1 MQPTPDIAVNRKA
14 PRDYHILERYEAGM
28 ELRGTEVKS
37 IRQGRINISDAFARV
52 EKGQVWLYGC
62 DIQPYDKASHT
73 QHEPRR
79 TRRLLLHKREIDKLT
94 GSSQIKGLALP
105 ILRMYWKD
113 QRVKVELGVGKGKDF
128 ADQRQDLKAKVEKRE
143 ALRVVKSFTRE
154 DYEVERYN
162 GAMRRTLRAALRLTV
177 ARSAFGALMAFLG
190 FSAIAAILWFSG
202 REVLA
207 GRIEFSTISGFLIYA
222 VSIAASLGQLSGLY
236 GQLREAVGA
245 VRRVFEILDTTPTI
259 SDAPGACELPA
270 TPGAIT

>member
-143 ALRVVKSFTRE
+143 ALRVVKSFNE
-154 DYEVERYN
+154 KH
-162 GAMRRTLRAALRLTV
+162 GH
-177 ARSAFGALMAFLG
+177 
-190 FSAIAAILWFSG
+190 
-202 REVLA
+202 
-207 GRIEFSTISGFLIYA
+207 
-222 VSIAASLGQLSGLY
+222 
-236 GQLREAVGA
+236 
-245 VRRVFEILDTTPTI
+245 
-259 SDAPGACELPA
+259 
-270 TPGAIT
+270 

>member
-1 MQPTPDIAVNRKA
+1 MPPTPDIAVNRKA

-52 EKGQVWLYGC
+52 EKGQVWLYGS

-73 QHEPRR
+73 QHEARR
-79 TRRLLLHKREIDKLT
+79 TRRLLLHKREIDKLA

-143 ALRVVKSFTRE
+143 AQRVVKSFNE
-154 DYEVERYN
+154 KH
-162 GAMRRTLRAALRLTV
+162 
-177 ARSAFGALMAFLG
+177 
-190 FSAIAAILWFSG
+190 G
-202 REVLA
+202 R
-207 GRIEFSTISGFLIYA
+207 
-222 VSIAASLGQLSGLY
+222 
-236 GQLREAVGA
+236 
-245 VRRVFEILDTTPTI
+245 
-259 SDAPGACELPA
+259 
-270 TPGAIT
+270 

>member
-1 MQPTPDIAVNRKA
+1 MPPTPDIAVNRKA

-73 QHEPRR
+73 QHEARR
-79 TRRLLLHKREIDKLT
+79 TRRLLLHKREIDKLA

-143 ALRVVKSFTRE
+143 AQRVVK
-154 DYEVERYN
+154 
-162 GAMRRTLRAALRLTV
+162 
-177 ARSAFGALMAFLG
+177 G
-190 FSAIAAILWFSG
+190 FNEKHG
-202 REVLA
+202 R
-207 GRIEFSTISGFLIYA
+207 
-222 VSIAASLGQLSGLY
+222 
-236 GQLREAVGA
+236 
-245 VRRVFEILDTTPTI
+245 
-259 SDAPGACELPA
+259 
-270 TPGAIT
+270 

>member
-1 MQPTPDIAVNRKA
+1 MPPTPDIAVNRKA

-73 QHEPRR
+73 QHEARR
-79 TRRLLLHKREIDKLT
+79 TRRLLLHKREIDKLS

-105 ILRMYWKD
+105 VLRMYWKD

-143 ALRVVKSFTRE
+143 AQRVVKSFNE
-154 DYEVERYN
+154 KH
-162 GAMRRTLRAALRLTV
+162 
-177 ARSAFGALMAFLG
+177 
-190 FSAIAAILWFSG
+190 G
-202 REVLA
+202 R
-207 GRIEFSTISGFLIYA
+207 
-222 VSIAASLGQLSGLY
+222 
-236 GQLREAVGA
+236 
-245 VRRVFEILDTTPTI
+245 
-259 SDAPGACELPA
+259 
-270 TPGAIT
+270 

>member
-105 ILRMYWKD
+105 VLRMYWKD

-143 ALRVVKSFTRE
+143 ALRVVKSFNE
-154 DYEVERYN
+154 KH
-162 GAMRRTLRAALRLTV
+162 GH
-177 ARSAFGALMAFLG
+177 
-190 FSAIAAILWFSG
+190 
-202 REVLA
+202 
-207 GRIEFSTISGFLIYA
+207 
-222 VSIAASLGQLSGLY
+222 
-236 GQLREAVGA
+236 
-245 VRRVFEILDTTPTI
+245 
-259 SDAPGACELPA
+259 
-270 TPGAIT
+270 

>member
-1 MQPTPDIAVNRKA
+1 MPPIPDIAVNRKA

-73 QHEPRR
+73 QHEARR
-79 TRRLLLHKREIDKLT
+79 TRRLLLHKREIDKLA

-143 ALRVVKSFTRE
+143 AQRVVKSFNE
-154 DYEVERYN
+154 KH
-162 GAMRRTLRAALRLTV
+162 
-177 ARSAFGALMAFLG
+177 
-190 FSAIAAILWFSG
+190 G
-202 REVLA
+202 R
-207 GRIEFSTISGFLIYA
+207 
-222 VSIAASLGQLSGLY
+222 
-236 GQLREAVGA
+236 
-245 VRRVFEILDTTPTI
+245 
-259 SDAPGACELPA
+259 
-270 TPGAIT
+270 